1 MAVGTLLSRV
11 LGFLRQLLLVYAL
24 GLGSTVT
31 DTFVNANNLPNLI
44 FLLVAGGV
52 FNTVL
57 VPQILKA
64 SRAPDRGAD
73 YISRLL
79 TLGVVVTFVLTGLV
93 TIGAPIVMRL
103 TTSDYSP
110 QQLALATVF
119 AYWCLPQIFF
129 YGLYALLTQVLNAH
143 GAFGPA
149 MWAPLV
155 NNIVA
160 IAGLGMFI
168 WIFGTNAA
176 NPHTI
181 EAWGTPQTLLVA
193 GASTVGVVI
202 QTAMLFIPVGRLGLG
217 LRPRFGWR
225 GVGLGAAAKIGIWTL
240 ATTAVGQLTFLYLMK
255 IASQPGAVR
264 EQLREAGNPSWQFIP
279 GNTVLEMASQLYLL
293 PHSIIAL
300 SLATVLFNRM
310 TAASQAGDRRGVRI
324 ALSQGLRTMAVAT
337 VFSALALFALAAPL
351 GRFFSGGSATD
362 GVMLAQTLSILA
374 LSTPFLSANFMMSR
388 VFYSYEDAKT
398 PFKVQVWLGILN
410 VVGAT
415 VIQFLPARYIIFAI
429 ATLYTVGNILS
440 VVLSG
445 TYLRRKLGNLDG
457 VTVARSYIRMG
468 YAALGAAVAGGL
480 AVWLL
485 GGLSSRGFIWS
496 SSFAALLSIIVIG
509 VAMLLVY
516 VALLRIFGVTELR
529 DLLRP
534 IVGRLTRRGGPAPSS
549 AQTAHDAGAPAG
561 YEGAPGYEAAAY
573 DDAAH
578 GYEGGGYD
586 GAPPGYEAGAYEG
599 NAYEAGAYQ
608 GTAHGYDSGDYNS
621 ADYDNADHGTSNHG
635 AHAYGYAEEPAR
647 SRQPAYALRES
658 ALTLSDDTGII
669 PRISGQFDPSMYRA
683 RPGSSRQEPLP
694 GRRTYQGPP
703 GRNPHFR
710 DV

>member
-1 MAVGTLLSRV
+1 MAASNGAASEAKSSAIMAVGTLLSRV
-11 LGFLRQLLLVYAL
+11 LGFVRSLLLVIAL

-57 VPQILKA
+57 VPQIIKA
-64 SRAPDRGAD
+64 SRAPDRGSD

-79 TLGVVVTFVLTGLV
+79 TLGVLVTFSLTAIV
-93 TIGAPIVMRL
+93 TIAAPFVMRL
-103 TTSDYSP
+103 TTSDYSD
-110 QQLALATVF
+110 QQLALATLF

-129 YGLYALLTQVLNAH
+129 YGLYALLTQVLNAN

-149 MWAPLV
+149 MWAPV
-155 NNIVA
+155 INNVVA
-160 IAGLGMFI
+160 IGGLGMFI
-168 WIFGTNAA
+168 WLFGTNAA
-176 NPHTI
+176 NPHTLDN
-181 EAWGTPQTLLVA
+181 WGTGQTLLVA
-193 GASTVGVVI
+193 AASTVGVVI
-202 QTAMLFIPVGRLGLG
+202 QTAILIVPVARLRLG

-225 GVGLGAAAKIGIWTL
+225 GVGLGAAARIGAWTL

-264 EQLREAGNPSWQFIP
+264 ERLREAGDPSWQFIP

-310 TAASQAGDRRGVRI
+310 TQASQSGDRRGVRI

-351 GRFFSGGSATD
+351 GMFFSGGHPTD

-398 PFKVQVWLGILN
+398 PFKIQVWLGALN

-415 VIQFLPARYIIFAI
+415 AIQFLPARYIIFSI
-429 ATLYTVGNILS
+429 ALLYTVGNILS
-440 VVLSG
+440 VVLSSA
-445 TYLRRKLGNLDG
+445 YLRRRLGHLDG
-457 VTVARSYIRMG
+457 VTVTRSYIRMG
-468 YAALGAAVAGGL
+468 YAAVGAAVVGAL
-480 AVWLL
+480 AVFLL
-485 GGLSSRGFIWS
+485 GGLSREGFIWS
-496 SSFAALLSIIVIG
+496 SIYAALASIVVIG

-516 VALLRIFGVTELR
+516 LLLLRLFGVTELR

-534 IVGRLTRRGGPAPSS
+534 IVGRLSGRAAPVPA
-549 AQTAHDAGAPAG
+549 AHDGGAGARAG
-561 YEGAPGYEAAAY
+561 G
-573 DDAAH
+573 
-578 GYEGGGYD
+578 
-586 GAPPGYEAGAYEG
+586 
-599 NAYEAGAYQ
+599 
-608 GTAHGYDSGDYNS
+608 
-621 ADYDNADHGTSNHG
+621 
-635 AHAYGYAEEPAR
+635 EPAEPP
-647 SRQPAYALRES
+647 QPVYALRET
-658 ALTLSDDTGII
+658 APTLSDDTGII

-683 RPGSSRQEPLP
+683 RPASSSNEPVP

-703 GRNPHFR
+703 GSNPHFR

>member
-1 MAVGTLLSRV
+1 MAAKAGGASEARSSAIMAVGTLLSRV

-57 VPQILKA
+57 VPQIIKA
-64 SRAPDRGAD
+64 SGAPDRGAD

-79 TLGVVVTFVLTGLV
+79 TLGVIVTFGLTAIV
-93 TIGAPIVMRL
+93 TIAAPIVMQL
-103 TTSDYSP
+103 TTSGYSGN
-110 QQLALATVF
+110 QLALATVF

-168 WIFGTNAA
+168 WVFGTN
-176 NPHTI
+176 NTHQHTLDN
-181 EAWGTPQTLLVA
+181 WGTPQTLLVA

-202 QTAMLFIPVGRLGLG
+202 QTAMLFVPVGRLGLG
-217 LRPRFGWR
+217 LRPKFGWR
-225 GVGLGAAAKIGIWTL
+225 GVGLGAAARIGAWTL

-255 IASQPGAVR
+255 VASMPGAVR
-264 EQLREAGNPSWQFIP
+264 EHLREANPDDPAWKFIP

-310 TAASQAGDRRGVRI
+310 TQASQAGDRHGVRI
-324 ALSQGLRTMAVAT
+324 ALSRGLRTMAVAT

-351 GRFFSGGSATD
+351 GMFFSGGRPSD
-362 GVMLAQTLSILA
+362 GVMLAQTISILA

-388 VFYSYEDAKT
+388 VFYSFEDAKT
-398 PFKVQVWLGILN
+398 PFKIQVWLGLLN

-415 VIQFLPARYIIFAI
+415 VIQFLPARYIIFSIAI
-429 ATLYTVGNILS
+429 LYTVGNVLS

-445 TYLRRKLGNLDG
+445 SYLRRRIGHLDG
-457 VTVARSYIRMG
+457 ITVARSYIRMG
-468 YAALGAAVAGGL
+468 YAALGSAIAGGL
-480 AVWLL
+480 AVWLM
-485 GGLSSRGFIWS
+485 GGLSPTGFIWS
-496 SSFAALLSIIVIG
+496 SSLAALVGIVVIG
-509 VAMLLVY
+509 IPMLLVY
-516 VALLRIFGVTELR
+516 LVLLRIFGVSELR

-534 IVGRLTRRGGPAPSS
+534 IMGRSRSRGEPAPSS
-549 AQTAHDAGAPAG
+549 AAGATHDAGAAASAG
-561 YEGAPGYEAAAY
+561 GQPTEVL
-573 DDAAH
+573 
-578 GYEGGGYD
+578 
-586 GAPPGYEAGAYEG
+586 
-599 NAYEAGAYQ
+599 
-608 GTAHGYDSGDYNS
+608 
-621 ADYDNADHGTSNHG
+621 
-635 AHAYGYAEEPAR
+635 EP
-647 SRQPAYALRES
+647 YALREIS
-658 ALTLSDDTGII
+658 STISDDTGII
-669 PRISGQFDPSMYRA
+669 PRISGQFDPNLYRA
-683 RPGSSRQEPLP
+683 RPATAPGPGKLP

-710 DV
+710 DA

>member
-1 MAVGTLLSRV
+1 MASKAGAASEAKSSAIMAVGTLLSRV
-11 LGFLRQLLLVYAL
+11 LGFLRSLLLVTAL

-52 FNTVL
+52 FNTIL
-57 VPQILKA
+57 VPQIIKA
-64 SRAPDRGAD
+64 SRAPDRGSD

-79 TLGVVVTFVLTGLV
+79 TLGVLVTFGLTALV
-93 TIGAPIVMRL
+93 TIAAPFVMQL
-103 TTSDYSP
+103 TTSGYSEA
-110 QQLALATVF
+110 QLSLATVF

-129 YGLYALLTQVLNAH
+129 YGLYALLTQVLNAN

-149 MWAPLV
+149 MWAPVV

-160 IAGLGMFI
+160 IAGLGMFV
-168 WIFGTNAA
+168 WIFGANRA

-181 EAWGTPQTLLVA
+181 DTWGTPQTLLIA

-202 QTAMLFIPVGRLGLG
+202 QTAILFIPVARLGLG
-217 LRPRFGWR
+217 LRPKFGWR
-225 GVGLGAAAKIGIWTL
+225 GVGLGAAARIGAWTL
-240 ATTAVGQLTFLYLMK
+240 ATTAVGQLTFLYVMK
-255 IASQPGAVR
+255 VASMPGAVR
-264 EQLREAGNPSWQFIP
+264 ERLREANPDDPTWKFIP
-279 GNTVLEMASQLYLL
+279 GNTVLEMSSQLYLL

-310 TAASQAGDRRGVRI
+310 TQASQSGNRQGVRI
-324 ALSQGLRTMAVAT
+324 ALSHGLRTMAVAT

-351 GRFFSGGSATD
+351 GMFFSGGNPTD

-398 PFKVQVWLGILN
+398 PFKIQVWLALLN

-415 VIQFLPARYIIFAI
+415 VIQFLPAQYIIFSIAI
-429 ATLYTVGNILS
+429 LYTVGNILS

-445 TYLRRKLGNLDG
+445 VYLRRLLGHLDG
-457 VTVARSYIRMG
+457 PTVARSYIRMG
-468 YAALGAAVAGGL
+468 YAALGSAVAGGL
-480 AVWLL
+480 AVWFL

-496 SSFAALLSIIVIG
+496 SSLAALISIVVIG

-516 VALLRIFGVTELR
+516 FVLLRIFRVSELT

-534 IVGRLTRRGGPAPSS
+534 ILGRLAARGEPAPSPVP
-549 AQTAHDAGAPAG
+549 AADDAGAAAG
-561 YEGAPGYEAAAY
+561 GAF
-573 DDAAH
+573 
-578 GYEGGGYD
+578 
-586 GAPPGYEAGAYEG
+586 
-599 NAYEAGAYQ
+599 
-608 GTAHGYDSGDYNS
+608 
-621 ADYDNADHGTSNHG
+621 
-635 AHAYGYAEEPAR
+635 EPAEPR
-647 SRQPAYALRES
+647 LPVYALRES
-658 ALTLSDDTGII
+658 APTISDDTGII
-669 PRISGQFDPSMYRA
+669 PRISGQFDPNMYRA
-683 RPGSSRQEPLP
+683 RPASPQGPGNLP

-703 GRNPHFR
+703 GRNPNFR
-710 DV
+710 DG

>member
-1 MAVGTLLSRV
+1 MAASNGAASEAKSSAIMAVGTLLSRV
-11 LGFLRQLLLVYAL
+11 LGFVRSLLLVIAL

-57 VPQILKA
+57 VPQIIKA
-64 SRAPDRGAD
+64 SRAPDRGSD

-79 TLGVVVTFVLTGLV
+79 TLGVLVTFSLTAIV
-93 TIGAPIVMRL
+93 TIAAPFVMRL
-103 TTSDYSP
+103 TTSDYSD

-129 YGLYALLTQVLNAH
+129 YGLYALLTQVLNAN

-149 MWAPLV
+149 MWAPV
-155 NNIVA
+155 INNVVA
-160 IAGLGMFI
+160 IAGLGMFV
-168 WIFGTNAA
+168 WIFGSNAGH
-176 NPHTI
+176 PHTLDN
-181 EAWGTPQTLLVA
+181 WGTGQTLLVA
-193 GASTVGVVI
+193 GASTIGVVI
-202 QTAMLFIPVGRLGLG
+202 QTAILIIPVARLGLG
-217 LRPRFGWR
+217 LRPKFGWR
-225 GVGLGAAAKIGIWTL
+225 GVGLGAAARIGAWTL

-264 EQLREAGNPSWQFIP
+264 EKLREAGDPAWQFIP

-310 TAASQAGDRRGVRI
+310 TQASQSGDRSGVRI

-351 GRFFSGGSATD
+351 GMFFSGGHATD

-398 PFKVQVWLGILN
+398 PFKIQVWLGVLN

-429 ATLYTVGNILS
+429 ALLYTVGNILS

-445 TYLRRKLGNLDG
+445 AYLRRRLGHLDG
-457 VTVARSYIRMG
+457 GTVARSYIRMG
-468 YAALGAAVAGGL
+468 YAALGAAVVGAL

-485 GGLSSRGFIWS
+485 GGLSREGFIWS
-496 SSFAALLSIIVIG
+496 SIYSALVSIVVIG
-509 VAMLLVY
+509 VAMLIVY
-516 VALLRIFGVTELR
+516 LLLLRLFGVTELR

-534 IVGRLTRRGGPAPSS
+534 ILGRLGGRGGAAPSPV
-549 AQTAHDAGAPAG
+549 QTANDGGVPA
-561 YEGAPGYEAAAY
+561 
-573 DDAAH
+573 
-578 GYEGGGYD
+578 
-586 GAPPGYEAGAYEG
+586 EAG
-599 NAYEAGAYQ
+599 Q
-608 GTAHGYDSGDYNS
+608 
-621 ADYDNADHGTSNHG
+621 
-635 AHAYGYAEEPAR
+635 EPAEP
-647 SRQPAYALRES
+647 RQPVYALRETS
-658 ALTLSDDTGII
+658 PTLSDDTGII
-669 PRISGQFDPSMYRA
+669 PRISGQFDPNMYRA
-683 RPGSSRQEPLP
+683 RPASAPNQPVP

-703 GRNPHFR
+703 GSNPHFP
-710 DV
+710 DA